1 MVCFL
6 KIGRLLT
13 HTDELRTF
21 VSENKPHIIGINE
34 TKLDHTVIDG
44 EVEFDEY
51 QIIRNDRNSFGG
63 GVALY
68 IHDSVPF
75 TLYDAICSNL
85 ESLTI
90 KLNIPYVRPILIT
103 TIYRPPGSTVDL
115 FPKLEELL
123 KSLEP
128 DDIEII
134 FMGDLNCD
142 IFKTFKTND
151 NDTKHIKGYIICL
164 S

>member
-6 KIGRLLT
+6 NIGRLLT
-13 HTDELRTF
+13 HIDELRIF

-44 EVEFDEY
+44 VVEIDEY

-68 IHDSVPF
+68 IHDSVLF

-85 ESLTI
+85 ESLSINLT
-90 KLNIPYVRPILIT
+90 
-103 TIYRPPGSTVDL
+103 
-115 FPKLEELL
+115 FPMLGL
-123 KSLEP
+123 
-128 DDIEII
+128 
-134 FMGDLNCD
+134 
-142 IFKTFKTND
+142 
-151 NDTKHIKGYIICL
+151 Y
-164 S
+164 

>member
-1 MVCFL
+1 M
-6 KIGRLLT
+6 
-13 HTDELRTF
+13 LRIF
-21 VSENKPHIIGINE
+21 VTENKPHIIGINE
-34 TKLDHTVIDG
+34 TKLNHTVIYG
-44 EVEFDEY
+44 EVENDEY
-51 QIIRNDRNSFGG
+51 QMIRNDRNSFGSG
-63 GVALY
+63 GALY
-68 IHDSVPF
+68 IHDSVSI

-85 ESLTI
+85 ESLSI

-128 DDIEII
+128 GDTEII

-142 IFKTFKTND
+142 LFNTND
-151 NDTKHIKGYIICL
+151 NDTKYIKRICNMFYAEA
-164 S
+164 SD

>member
-6 KIGRLLT
+6 NTGRLLS
-13 HTDELRTF
+13 HTDQLRIF
-21 VSENKPHIIGINE
+21 VSENKPHIIGTNE

-44 EVEFDEY
+44 EVEIDEY

-63 GVALY
+63 GVVLY

-75 TLYDAICSNL
+75 TPYDAICSNL
-85 ESLTI
+85 ESLSI
-90 KLNIPYVRPILIT
+90 KLNILYVKPILIT
-103 TIYRPPGSTVDL
+103 TIYRPPGSTVYL

-128 DDIEII
+128 DDTEII
-134 FMGDLNCD
+134 FMGDLNYD
-142 IFKTFKTND
+142 LFKTND
-151 NDTKHIKGYIICL
+151 IDTRHVKRTYNMF
-164 S
+164 